1 MIYYIIVPL
10 FTLSEIARIRLQT
23 RIGTH
28 VKRYDDSIAAERGTE

>member
-1 MIYYIIVPL
+1 MLPL

-23 RIGTH
+23 RIGAQ